1 MVPLLENPTVTELKM
16 VALPKVKLNAD
27 LDEGLCF
34 GCGRNN
40 PIGLKLK
47 FTRDGDAIRAE
58 FTPPKNF
65 QGWPGLLHGGI
76 LGTLLDE
83 AMSNVAYATG
93 STCLTASIE
102 IRLKQPV
109 KVEVPLV
116 VTARVTRQRK
126 KLIETEGRVCLQDGT
141 VVAESTAKQFIA
153 ENEAGR
159 PDRVRETR
167 RHV

>member
-1 MVPLLENPTVTELKM
+1 M
-16 VALPKVKLNAD
+16 AIIPKVTLNAD

-34 GCGRNN
+34 GCGLNN

-47 FTRDGDAIRAE
+47 FDRDGDTIRTE
-58 FTPPKNF
+58 FTPDKTH

-83 AMSNVAYATG
+83 AMSNVAYNTG
-93 STCLTASIE
+93 NTCLTASIN

-116 VTARVTRQRK
+116 ITARITRLRK
-126 KLIETEGRVCLQDGT
+126 KLIETEGQVCLKDGT

-153 ENEAGR
+153 ENEAGK

-167 RHV
+167 SHV